1 MPNKRI
7 KKRQIRTLKA
17 RKKKARKKM
26 AALSHWKSL
35 FGKKHKKNPA
45 DYYYAF
51 IPVGPKKPAFV
62 SRDGQK
68 WKTISG
74 QSKRMLLSGFRKRKI
89 KHVIR
94 SAYIDGTPHKGRLYK
109 FLIVDTLGPSTR
121 TK

>member
-1 MPNKRI
+1 MP
-7 KKRQIRTLKA
+7 KKRAKKRSIRVL
-17 RKKKARKKM
+17 KARKKM
-26 AALSHWKSL
+26 ASLMRWKSM

-94 SAYIDGTPHKGRLYK
+94 SAYIDGTPLKGRLYK
-109 FLIVDTLGPSTR
+109 FLIIDTLGPSE
-121 TK
+121 KHK